1 MRVVLASALL
11 IFVVGCSSS
20 SIKAISASEFHDY
33 GSAPMEHTLYL
44 GSDDMFHY
52 FAWSSGKASGKWK
65 VMRSEMSFETTWA
78 LSEGR
83 DAPVVRGVQGNWQP
97 YIGAYSTESAP
108 NNKLQ
113 PSADAPAE

>member
-1 MRVVLASALL
+1 
-11 IFVVGCSSS
+11 
-20 SIKAISASEFHDY
+20 
-33 GSAPMEHTLYL
+33 MEHTLYL

-65 VMRSEMSFETTWA
+65 VMRPEMPFETTWA

-83 DAPVVRGVQGNWQP
+83 DAPVVRGAQGNWQP
-97 YIGAYSTESAP
+97 YIGAYSAESAP

-113 PSADAPAE
+113 PIADAPVE